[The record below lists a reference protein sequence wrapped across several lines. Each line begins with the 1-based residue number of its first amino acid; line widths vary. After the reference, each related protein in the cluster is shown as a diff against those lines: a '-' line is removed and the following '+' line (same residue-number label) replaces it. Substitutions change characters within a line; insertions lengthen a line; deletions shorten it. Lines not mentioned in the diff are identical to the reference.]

1 MNEDAQPQ
9 RTPISIM
16 SVPSGLEGYT
26 HDVLINGSRRIS
38 FDVDRIEGSDIL
50 EIVALSM
57 QIGSELLLK
66 DMGRTVIDSSE
77 EEH

>member
-1 MNEDAQPQ
+1 MNEDAQSQ
-9 RTPISIM
+9 RTPISII
-16 SVPSGLEGYT
+16 SAPSDLEGYT

-38 FDVDRIEGSDIL
+38 FDIDRIEGSDIL
-50 EIVALSM
+50 EIIALSM